1 MSHRLAVIVVLYASL
16 LQAGPAGLVV
26 KGVVK
31 TWEEVARTAL
41 RASGRATSDEAV
53 RAAAR
58 TLQRTSEEYGD
69 DIASAAMRSGVEI
82 AEQTARHGAAFSAL
96 IGRASRLSAD
106 GLREIAL
113 RSDDMLKWAG
123 KYGDDVLRLNGK
135 APGMAA
141 RGIPL
146 LEKSGAVDV
155 AGAIGAIGKLPAEDI
170 PRVIGALEKNPGVI
184 RQFVGHL
191 EAGGR
196 HFVDRLFSLNGKQIL
211 AGTLGLAAIEA
222 ADNVTAPMRE
232 TGDNVRKD
240 GEKVREIVDGMSSED
255 RRAWAEARAAANDE
269 RAKGLMPFLGTAALV
284 VVGLLA
290 LLIVRRSRR

>member
-1 MSHRLAVIVVLYASL
+1 MSRRLAVVIVLCAGL
-16 LQAGPAGLVV
+16 LHAGPAGLVV

-31 TWEEVARTAL
+31 TWEEVARIAL

-53 RAAAR
+53 KSAAL
-58 TLQRTSEEYGD
+58 TLQRTSAEHGD
-69 DIASAAMRSGVEI
+69 DIASAAMRNGVEI

-113 RSDDMLKWAG
+113 RADDMLKWAG

-146 LEKSGAVDV
+146 LEKSGVADV

-170 PRVIGALEKNPGVI
+170 PRVIGALEKNTGVV
-184 RQFVGHL
+184 RQFLGHL
-191 EAGGR
+191 EAGGK
-196 HFVDRLFSLNGKQIL
+196 HFVDRVFSLSGKQIM
-211 AGTLGLAAIEA
+211 AGTLGIAAIEA
-222 ADNVTAPMRE
+222 ADSVTAPMRA

-240 GEKVREIVDGMSSED
+240 GAKARAIVDGMSPEEQRD
-255 RRAWAEARAAANDE
+255 WADARAAANDE
-269 RAKGLMPFLGTAALV
+269 RAKGLMPFLGTAVLV
-284 VVGLLA
+284 AVGLLA
-290 LLIVRRSRR
+290 LLIAMRSRR